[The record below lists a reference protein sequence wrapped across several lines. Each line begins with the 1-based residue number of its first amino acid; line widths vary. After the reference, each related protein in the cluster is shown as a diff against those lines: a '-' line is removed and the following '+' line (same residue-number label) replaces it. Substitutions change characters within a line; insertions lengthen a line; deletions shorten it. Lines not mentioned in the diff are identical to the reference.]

1 MMKVNPEKPFFFFDE
16 ARFGTHS
23 KLGHGWFRKG
33 ERTPVKVK
41 LGFKNFYVYSAV
53 DVRTGNDF
61 SLILPKVNTKMMN
74 DYLSE
79 FSKFLGDTQAVMII
93 DGAAWHKSKT
103 LIIPSNIQILYLPP
117 RSPELN
123 PIEKLWQYMKSHT
136 IKNKIYESLADLEQ
150 AICDFVKSLSPTKL
164 RQTCSINHCL
174 N

>member
-1 MMKVNPEKPFFFFDE
+1 
-16 ARFGTHS
+16 
-23 KLGHGWFRKG
+23 
-33 ERTPVKVK
+33 
-41 LGFKNFYVYSAV
+41 
-53 DVRTGNDF
+53 
-61 SLILPKVNTKMMN
+61 MN

-79 FSKFLGDTQAVMII
+79 FSKFLGDTQAVMIM

-174 N
+174 I